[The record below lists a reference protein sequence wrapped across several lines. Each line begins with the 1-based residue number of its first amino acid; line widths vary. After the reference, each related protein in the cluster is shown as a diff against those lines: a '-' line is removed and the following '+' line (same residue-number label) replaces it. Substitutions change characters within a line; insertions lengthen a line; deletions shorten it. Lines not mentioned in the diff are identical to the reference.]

1 MVKVCLEK
9 LFGLNV
15 INKIVNKNEKNYLKH
30 IPKIYPGKFSKRPAV
45 KTDKVSYLL
54 Y

>member
-1 MVKVCLEK
+1 MVKISLEK
-9 LFGLNV
+9 FFGLNV
-15 INKIVNKNEKNYLKH
+15 SNKIVNKNEKIYLKH
-30 IPKIYPGKFSKRPAV
+30 IRKIYPGKFSKRPAA